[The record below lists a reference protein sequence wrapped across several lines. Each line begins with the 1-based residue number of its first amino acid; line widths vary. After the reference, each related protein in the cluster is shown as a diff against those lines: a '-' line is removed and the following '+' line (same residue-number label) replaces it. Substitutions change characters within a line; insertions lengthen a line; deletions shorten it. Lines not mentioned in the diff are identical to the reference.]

1 MCCIFKEEH
10 PPERDIY
17 GAVTMQETTKLA
29 RWVCL
34 ECAYIYDP
42 AKGDKKNGIPP
53 GVPFEKLPLSWRCPE
68 CNLSIEK
75 HGIFKRLDD

>member
-1 MCCIFKEEH
+1 
-10 PPERDIY
+10 
-17 GAVTMQETTKLA
+17 MQQTKKLA

-42 AKGDKKNGIPP
+42 EKGDKKNGIAP
-53 GVPFEKLPLSWRCPE
+53 GVPFEELPRTWRCPE

-75 HGIFKRLDD
+75 IGIFKRLDD